1 MENTM
6 DQTPLTKRDLVD
18 QNIAKVFPTPPI
30 VGISETSG
38 ALVYRTMGEVI
49 EAAKM
54 MAMSGPAVP
63 RWLQGNPGG
72 CWAIIIQASQWR
84 LDPISVA
91 RMSYCVASQDGGE
104 SIGYMSQLVHAL
116 VEARAPITHRLRF
129 RFEGEGEERRCV
141 CVARVRGEVEPIEHA
156 TPPLGLITPK
166 RSPLWKS
173 DPDQQLSYYAARA
186 MCRRHFP
193 DILMGV
199 YDRDELEGEVIDH
212 PGGGA
217 RDVTSAAEE
226 LQKRLAEAT
235 SNGGD
240 KPIEGFSGLQGVD
253 AGLGIAGATAEPKG
267 EPEAADPAPDAPQ
280 PAKPNSARAKPK
292 AAPPPKTARQYTAH
306 VAAWLP
312 HCTTEEEIEERWR
325 VEMKLRNV
333 CGVTSEQKQE
343 IRATLID
350 QRIAGLRVGG

>member
-1 MENTM
+1 MENMM
-6 DQTPLTKRDLVD
+6 DQTPLTKRDLVE
-18 QNIAKVFPTPPI
+18 QNLAKVFPTPPI
-30 VGISETSG
+30 VGISESSG

-91 RMSYCVASQDGGE
+91 RMSYCVASGDGE
-104 SIGYMSQLVHAL
+104 SIGYMSQLIHAL
-116 VEARAPITHRLRF
+116 IEARAPITHRLRF
-129 RFEGEGEERRCV
+129 RFEGEGEDRRCI
-141 CVARVRGEVEPIEHA
+141 CIARVRGEAEPIEHA

-212 PGGGA
+212 PGGKA
-217 RDVTSAAEE
+217 KDVTSAAEE
-226 LQKRLAEAT
+226 LHRRLAEAA
-235 SNGGD
+235 SNGGGQ
-240 KPIEGFSGLQGVD
+240 PTEGFSGPEAVET
-253 AGLGIAGATAEPKG
+253 GLGIAGDATAEAKG

-280 PAKPNSARAKPK
+280 PAKRARGRPK
-292 AAPPPKTARQYTAH
+292 GKAPPKNLAQYTAH

-312 HCTTEEEIEERWR
+312 DYDTEQDIWERWR
-325 VEMKLRNV
+325 MEKGLRNA
-333 CGVTSEQKQE
+333 CGVTEEDRDE
-343 IRATLID
+343 IRATLIA
-350 QRIAGLRVGG
+350 QRIAELRVGS